1 MRHSV
6 VFLSIATTGVTA
18 SLVLTGCS
26 TDEDTSPQP
35 SAPATTTLST
45 VSALND
51 WQPESLPQPVTRLGT
66 TAPSAPDSPEPE
78 PERKPETEAEQQPEQ
93 PPQNTAPAP
102 QVQTVT
108 VQAPAPKPAPQN
120 PPKAPK
126 QPQPQN
132 PRPGLPALPAPPTIH
147 IPQEVQDGIDQNPH
161 PSPAPAGGGHLH
173 RRALLALLNP
183 EPPL

>member
-78 PERKPETEAEQQPEQ
+78 PERMPEE
-93 PPQNTAPAP
+93 PPAQAPQYNAPAP

-147 IPQEVQDGIDQNPH
+147 IPQEVQDGINQIPT
-161 PSPAPAGGGHLH
+161 L
-173 RRALLALLNP
+173 
-183 EPPL
+183 PPLPRAEDIYIDVPF

>member
-6 VFLSIATTGVTA
+6 MFLSIVTTGVTA

-78 PERKPETEAEQQPEQ
+78 PERMPEA
-93 PPQNTAPAP
+93 PPAQASQNAAPAP

-126 QPQPQN
+126 QPQNPQ
-132 PRPGLPALPAPPTIH
+132 PGLPTLPAPPTIQ
-147 IPQEVQDGIDQNPH
+147 IPQEVQDG
-161 PSPAPAGGGHLH
+161 
-173 RRALLALLNP
+173 LAQIPTL
-183 EPPL
+183 PPLPRAEDIYIDVPF

>member
-78 PERKPETEAEQQPEQ
+78 PEREPEAPPAQA
-93 PPQNTAPAP
+93 PQNTAPAP

-108 VQAPAPKPAPQN
+108 VQAPAPQPAPQN
-120 PPKAPK
+120 PPKAPN
-126 QPQPQN
+126 QPQN
-132 PRPGLPALPAPPTIH
+132 PWPGLPALPAPPTIQ
-147 IPQEVQDGIDQNPH
+147 IPQEVQDGLDQIPT
-161 PSPAPAGGGHLH
+161 L
-173 RRALLALLNP
+173 
-183 EPPL
+183 PPLPRAEDIYIDVPF

>member
-1 MRHSV
+1 MRRSV
-6 VFLSIATTGVTA
+6 VFLTIATTGVTA

-78 PERKPETEAEQQPEQ
+78 PERMPEE
-93 PPQNTAPAP
+93 PPAQAPQYNAPAP

-147 IPQEVQDGIDQNPH
+147 IPQEVQDGINQIPT
-161 PSPAPAGGGHLH
+161 L
-173 RRALLALLNP
+173 
-183 EPPL
+183 PPLPRAEDIYIDVPF